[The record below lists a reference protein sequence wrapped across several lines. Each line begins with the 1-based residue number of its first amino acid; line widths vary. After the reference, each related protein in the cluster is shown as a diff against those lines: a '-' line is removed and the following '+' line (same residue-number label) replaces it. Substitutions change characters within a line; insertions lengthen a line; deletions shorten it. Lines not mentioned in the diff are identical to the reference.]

1 MDDVN
6 DKDSNKD
13 LELELTEK
21 EVLKILE
28 VIDNGKDKDERTLEL
43 IAKLKEFVF
52 GDKKT

>member
-6 DKDSNKD
+6 D
-13 LELELTEK
+13 K